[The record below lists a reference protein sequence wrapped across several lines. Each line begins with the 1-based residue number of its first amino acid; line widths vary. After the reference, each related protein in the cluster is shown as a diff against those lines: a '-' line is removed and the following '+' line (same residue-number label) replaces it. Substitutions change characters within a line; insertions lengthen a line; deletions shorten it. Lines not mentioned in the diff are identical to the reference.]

1 MDIQITTLQAL
12 EDECA
17 RLRKQLVKNGHIQEE
32 VEMLKNELEKSLET
46 HSNLQS
52 LALAFE
58 SENRTMHEK
67 YSAQLIEQAKMES
80 LIYDLQHEISLKAD
94 SYSHLEK
101 RFNKMKDI
109 VESNDALKEQIYN
122 LEKEKK
128 KLFEQNEKIKDELE
142 TLKRCEEN
150 RTKKSKQLI
159 EKLGKEN
166 TDLSLKLET
175 YIEEMEDLDA
185 KVVHLEKESKELRRY
200 SSIATK
206 MDLKGL
212 TELEKEKEEMKI
224 KLKKEIKRRENI
236 ENDLFKIEEEYEEF
250 KMYAENNEA
259 ELKKKIQ
266 TLISEQ
272 RFFVESHDASD
283 NHVASAL
290 YSKQTVIETLEEEII
305 KLKNQLKTMEEEHEI
320 LLEENSSLANE
331 NSELEEQLTL
341 YKKKVSDLTNNLN
354 KMSDTSNKVLVSSD
368 HNTTDS
374 ENGNHNS
381 NQDSSVEKIKKFK
394 EELEQ
399 VQKYLEFANQ
409 KNTQLQNEAE
419 QKQLQH
425 DNALAILQ
433 KRNEDQEQS
442 IIKLKELNH
451 DYEKQLLNFQG
462 WDIET
467 VRRLSIDI
475 SELGQTNAL
484 ITRMMN
490 NFEVEREDYESKIK
504 LLNSKIYNLEQQLNT
519 LNYINENRSVNS
531 NSIPSPE
538 TTPPVAIKNGEL
550 RDSMNNAK
558 KLNNFIDENQ
568 DSISDRELRR
578 ISYKLA
584 DGNWSRLPHELNAN
598 SLQVAQIMNA
608 QIHEKEKVYNL
619 LVLWRNGNQGD
630 RTEQLEKL
638 EELVDSIKRKDLV
651 SFLKEVGGVS
661 RKKEN
666 GFRNTF
672 KKMKKSVRR

>member
-305 KLKNQLKTMEEEHEI
+305 KLKNQLKTMEE
-320 LLEENSSLANE
+320 
-331 NSELEEQLTL
+331 
-341 YKKKVSDLTNNLN
+341 
-354 KMSDTSNKVLVSSD
+354 
-368 HNTTDS
+368 
-374 ENGNHNS
+374 
-381 NQDSSVEKIKKFK
+381 
-394 EELEQ
+394 
-399 VQKYLEFANQ
+399 
-409 KNTQLQNEAE
+409 NEAE